1 MSFLLEDIMPK
12 LLYCTT
18 SDIIEAKKIAKVLL
32 EEKLV
37 ACVNIIP
44 TIQSMYRWK
53 GAIETGSESALFIK
67 TVDEKIGDTIARVKE
82 LHSYDVAEIIVL
94 DLVDGSKDY
103 FEFLRKET
111 V

>member
-1 MSFLLEDIMPK
+1 MPK
-12 LLYCTT
+12 LVYCTT
-18 SDIIEAKKIAKVLL
+18 SDIAEAKKIAKKLL

-44 TIQSMYRWK
+44 SIHSMYRWK
-53 GAIETGSESALFIK
+53 GAIETGSESALLIK
-67 TVDEKIGDTIARVKE
+67 TVNEKISDTIDCVKE

-94 DLVDGSKDY
+94 DLVDGSNDY

-111 V
+111 I